1 MAAKKILAV
10 SLGPAVAAPIT
21 TVDAYAKRGYRHHY
35 RLYHYQ
41 RHAVRRPQVLV
52 IQDRVKFMPLPEPV
66 TAAVLGKP
74 LPEPLTAAV
83 LGKPPPEPVTPAV
96 LGKPLPEPLTP
107 AVLGKPLPEPVT
119 PAVLGKPPSEVAT
132 PYGVLVP
139 PITRLISRR

>member
-10 SLGPAVAAPIT
+10 SLGLAVAAPIT

-66 TAAVLGKP
+66 
-74 LPEPLTAAV
+74 TAAV